1 MANFPFG
8 FTPDDNNNF
17 DLAALGAMLQQLGG
31 MLQKAQAH
39 DEGPIAWSIIRETA
53 LSGIKKTNV
62 VLSGDQQNSVHD
74 AIRLA
79 QSWLDQHT
87 TLAASSSVSLAWDEK
102 EWLEHTFENWKP
114 IITPVASAMAGLMTK
129 MNPMQELGEV
139 PQELQQMLAPM
150 LQMAEKLGAISTAT
164 QIGQGLA
171 SLATETLSGGDI
183 SISLESNKTPALLP
197 DHIAAFAKSYELPAS
212 EVLMLCAVRESAICR
227 LYSQFPWIEDAVIGA
242 VVKYARG
249 ITFNEEHLRDMM
261 SQMNPE
267 DPQSLQNAMSEG
279 LFEPPTTQ
287 EQLLALNE
295 LEFLLA
301 LIEGWV
307 SFITYTVIVGKL
319 TNANALIETMNRR
332 RVTGSPAAKV
342 FSQLV
347 GLQLR
352 PTLIRESN
360 DFFESF
366 SKVATQSEMNFM
378 FTSPDTL
385 PTSRDFEDIA
395 GYLRKIQ
402 IRMQQSE
409 DPTFNF

>member
-1 MANFPFG
+1 
-8 FTPDDNNNF
+8 
-17 DLAALGAMLQQLGG
+17 
-31 MLQKAQAH
+31 
-39 DEGPIAWSIIRETA
+39 
-53 LSGIKKTNV
+53 
-62 VLSGDQQNSVHD
+62 
-74 AIRLA
+74 
-79 QSWLDQHT
+79 
-87 TLAASSSVSLAWDEK
+87 
-102 EWLEHTFENWKP
+102 
-114 IITPVASAMAGLMTK
+114 
-129 MNPMQELGEV
+129 
-139 PQELQQMLAPM
+139 
-150 LQMAEKLGAISTAT
+150 
-164 QIGQGLA
+164 
-171 SLATETLSGGDI
+171 
-183 SISLESNKTPALLP
+183 
-197 DHIAAFAKSYELPAS
+197 
-212 EVLMLCAVRESAICR
+212 
-227 LYSQFPWIEDAVIGA
+227 
-242 VVKYARG
+242 VKYARG

-366 SKVATQSEMNFM
+366 SKVATQNEMNFM